1 MELKTWKMD
10 IFHLFAAL
18 YSAEGV
24 CKGHAWGQLRREN
37 FDELQKAS
45 NICFQQIHETEF
57 WFFFWRIYSF
67 LVFGILV
74 KSSGLVGLH
83 FIVLPWW
90 VTPRC
95 KDFKECLKKILT
107 LTMLC
112 NVDNTHQL
120 LHTNLI
126 SKVAGLLLDSGAN
139 SKLRN
144 NQGLKKNNSQYLS
157 IECINSRELGRPES
171 IIFFIFF
178 RENKASF
185 PRTKKGRF

>member
-1 MELKTWKMD
+1 MELKTWKMN
-10 IFHLFAAL
+10 IFHLFADL

-24 CKGHAWGQLRREN
+24 CKGHARGQLRREN

-45 NICFQQIHETEF
+45 NIFFSKYMRQSIV
-57 WFFFWRIYSF
+57 FFWRIYSF

>member
-1 MELKTWKMD
+1 M
-10 IFHLFAAL
+10 
-18 YSAEGV
+18 
-24 CKGHAWGQLRREN
+24 GHAQV
-37 FDELQKAS
+37 Q
-45 NICFQQIHETEF
+45 
-57 WFFFWRIYSF
+57 RISTILGKRYYYLDN
-67 LVFGILV
+67 LVQYNL
-74 KSSGLVGLH
+74 
-83 FIVLPWW
+83 
-90 VTPRC
+90 
-95 KDFKECLKKILT
+95 
-107 LTMLC
+107 MLC

-157 IECINSRELGRPES
+157 IECINSRELGRPQS
-171 IIFFIFF
+171 IKFFIFF

>member
-1 MELKTWKMD
+1 MEN
-10 IFHLFAAL
+10 
-18 YSAEGV
+18 
-24 CKGHAWGQLRREN
+24 GHFSLICCFVFSWRG
-37 FDELQKAS
+37 LQRPRVRTTTKR
-45 NICFQQIHETEF
+45 EF
-57 WFFFWRIYSF
+57 WWIAKGIKYLFSANTWDRVLVFFWRIYSF

-157 IECINSRELGRPES
+157 IECINSRELGRPQS
-171 IIFFIFF
+171 IKFFIFF